1 MFLFYVLHRDIW
13 RLVASFTSTRKKP
26 RPASDDGVSFGWISL
41 KNPFPICRKPT
52 DVFLLLPSII
62 YSLGMMLA
70 FIITGYNYG
79 IWQKWLKHF
88 CTGTCY
94 MYRYMCDFFY
104 KGTELLMKIMFYY
117 YYDMIGDFIIYD
129 WHFMIFDWHLIVTII
144 LKFVLIIMVVSC
156 ILHWW
161 ICTSR
166 T

>member
-41 KNPFPICRKPT
+41 KNPFPICTKLT

-70 FIITGYNYG
+70 FIITGYYG

-94 MYRYMCDFFY
+94 MYIHVCVNFCIKVLNYWWKLCF
-104 KGTELLMKIMFYY
+104 
-117 YYDMIGDFIIYD
+117 
-129 WHFMIFDWHLIVTII
+129 TII
-144 LKFVLIIMVVSC
+144 TTWLVILLYLIDTLWYLID
-156 ILHWW
+156 
-161 ICTSR
+161 T
-166 T
+166 

>member
-13 RLVASFTSTRKKP
+13 RLVASFTSTRKKF
-26 RPASDDGVSFGWISL
+26 RPTFDDGVSFGWISL
-41 KNPFPICRKPT
+41 TNPFPICTKLT

-94 MYRYMCDFFY
+94 MYIHVCV
-104 KGTELLMKIMFYY
+104 
-117 YYDMIGDFIIYD
+117 
-129 WHFMIFDWHLIVTII
+129 IFCIKVLNYWWKLCFTII
-144 LKFVLIIMVVSC
+144 TTWLGILLYMIDTLWYLID
-156 ILHWW
+156 
-161 ICTSR
+161 T
-166 T
+166 